1 MSALHKTESYERRI
15 LNLQNAPTRLAVYK
29 PMVQFLKSH
38 LVVLNAA
45 VKQSEP
51 VSNSAY
57 KFTLTSL
64 SCTVEL

>member
-1 MSALHKTESYERRI
+1 MSALHKTESYGRRN

-38 LVVLNAA
+38 LAVLNAA
-45 VKQSEP
+45 VKQSGRA
-51 VSNSAY
+51 SNFAY

-64 SCTVEL
+64 SCAVEL